1 MLNLGL
7 GTRHAVM
14 YGALFLTIGVYLPF
28 WPVWL
33 SAQGMSA
40 GQIGVLLAVG
50 TWIKVLSNPVIAQ
63 FADRTSRIKLTMVGC
78 AALSLLFFS
87 GFAAAET
94 FLTILIVQILVNTFH
109 PALIPLTETRTM
121 AAATAGHLDYG
132 RVRVWGSLSFVLGTL
147 GAGWLLTG
155 RDPDLILI
163 LILGTLILTVLAAM
177 YLPRDLPAIGTMSG
191 RGLWQFL
198 TDRRFLLFLGAIS
211 MLTASHAVYYGF
223 SALHWRAAGLSET
236 TIGWLWAEGV
246 IAEVILFAFGG
257 ALATRLGPRG
267 LMLAAAAGGLLRW
280 GVLGLSTALPALLA
294 VQFLHAA
301 TFGAAHLGAMHF
313 LARTA
318 PPGLATSA
326 QALYSAVSGGLAI
339 GLAILVSGWLY
350 AELEGG
356 AFLVMAAL
364 SALGGVL
371 TLVLFRRGEPSE
383 LNRMP

>member
-1 MLNLGL
+1 MTKFGL
-7 GTRHAVM
+7 GPRHAAM

-33 SAQGMSA
+33 SSQGMSA
-40 GQIGVLLAVG
+40 SQIGVLLALG
-50 TWIKVLSNPVIAQ
+50 TWIKVLSNPAIALV
-63 FADRTSRIKLTMVGC
+63 ADRTGRTRTTMIGC

-94 FLTILIVQILVNTFH
+94 FWTLMIVQILVNIFH

-132 RVRVWGSLSFVLGTL
+132 RVRLWGSLSFILGTL

-155 RDPDLILI
+155 RDPDLILT
-163 LILGTLILTVLAAM
+163 LILAALALTVLAVFL
-177 YLPRDLPAIGTMSG
+177 LPRDAPAAETALG
-191 RGLWQFL
+191 RGYLHFL
-198 TDRRFLLFLGAIS
+198 LDRRFLLFLGAIS
-211 MLTASHAVYYGF
+211 LLAASHAVYYGF

-246 IAEVILFAFGG
+246 IAEVLLFAFGG
-257 ALATRLGPRG
+257 AAVARLGPRG
-267 LMLAAAAGGLLRW
+267 LMLAAAAGGMLRW
-280 GVLGLSTALPALLA
+280 GVLGTSTALPALLA

-318 PPGLATSA
+318 PPGLAASA
-326 QALYSAVSGGLAI
+326 QGLYSAVSGGLAI
-339 GLAILVSGWLY
+339 GLVILVSGWLY
-350 AELEGG
+350 TNLSGG
-356 AFLVMAAL
+356 AFYVMAVL
-364 SALGGVL
+364 SALGGGL
-371 TLVLFRRGEPSE
+371 TLFLFRQSE
-383 LNRMP
+383 DQS